1 MRTLRFLLEKE
12 FRQIFRNPA
21 ILRLIF
27 VMPAVQLILLP
38 MAADYEVKNVEI
50 AIVDQDHSPM
60 SRELIAKIDG
70 SQYFEL
76 TEYSDS
82 YEKSLETVEL
92 DKADLVL
99 QIPPNFE
106 KNLIKENESTLFIA
120 VNAINGVKAN
130 LGNAYLANLIRQY
143 NMEVRLEW
151 MQLPKFNP
159 FPMIEI
165 THSNWYNPFVSYPL
179 FMVPGILTILLT
191 MVGGFLA
198 ALNIVREKEIGTIEQ
213 LNVTPIKKY
222 HLILGKMIP
231 FWLLGF
237 VVLTIGFLIS
247 YLIYG
252 IVPVGSLVTIYVFA
266 ALYLFGILGFGLFIS
281 TLVETQQQAML
292 FGFFFMLIFILMSGL
307 YTPIESM
314 PDWARLI
321 AELNPVT
328 YFVEVM
334 RMVVL
339 KGSTLH
345 DITRHLVIT
354 GVFAIF
360 LNGIA
365 IWNYRK
371 RG

>member
-27 VMPAVQLILLP
+27 LMPAVQLILLP

-50 AIVDQDHSPM
+50 AIVDQDHSPI
-60 SRELIAKIDG
+60 SQELIAKIAG
-70 SQYFEL
+70 SEYFEL

-82 YEKSLETVEL
+82 YKRSLEKVEL
-92 DKADLVL
+92 DQADLVL

-106 KNLIKENESTLFIA
+106 KTLIKENSSTLFIA

-130 LGNAYLANLIRQY
+130 LGNAYLANLIRQF
-143 NMEVRLEW
+143 NQEVRLEW
-151 MQLPKFNP
+151 IQMPKFNA
-159 FPMIEI
+159 FPQIEI
-165 THSNWYNPFVSYPL
+165 THSNWFNPFVSYPL

-237 VVLTIGFLIS
+237 VVLTIGFIIS

-252 IVPVGSLVTIYVFA
+252 IVPVGSLATIYIFSGI
-266 ALYLFGILGFGLFIS
+266 YLLGILGFGLFIS
-281 TLVETQQQAML
+281 TLVDTQQQAML

-314 PDWARLI
+314 PDWAQVI

-345 DITRHLVIT
+345 DISRHIWIT
-354 GVFAIF
+354 ALFGVF